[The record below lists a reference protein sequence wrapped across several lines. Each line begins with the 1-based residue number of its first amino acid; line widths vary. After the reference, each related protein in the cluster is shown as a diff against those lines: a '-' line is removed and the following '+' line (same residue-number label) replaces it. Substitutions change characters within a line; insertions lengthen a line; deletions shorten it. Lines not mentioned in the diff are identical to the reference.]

1 MVEAL
6 TIVFAV
12 GHTRGWRWAFEGVI
26 VALAA
31 LAALVAAF
39 GPTLVQIPLNWLWL
53 IVGGVLLIFGLQWLR
68 KAVMRSS
75 GLKAKHDEDAIYA
88 ETVAELAAEQFTAG
102 RDHVAFMMAFEGVFL
117 EGLEV
122 VITVLTL
129 GTSAHRVGLAA
140 AVAAAAVVLV
150 TIVGIIVAKQLSSVP
165 ENAMKT
171 TVGIMLISYGT
182 FWGYLPKVDTHVH
195 RSPGFRK
202 KTGTSCILGEAS
214 TVRSDAG
221 LMAKACEWCRTF
233 SCNSGGAHPLTH
245 LVVDERQLCV
255 DVEIAW
261 ALKLA
266 WENKIPTS
274 NSCQAWREWAP
285 EEVPPPWKRRID
297 VDNDKDAHR
306 LAQLLQL
313 RRYDLDPNNW
323 GGISLT
329 WFNDDER
336 C

>member
-1 MVEAL
+1 MMVATTASVSSVTVLVLAVFLASAVEMVEAL

-39 GPTLVQIPLNWLWL
+39 GPTLVQIPLNWLRL

-88 ETVAELAAEQFTAG
+88 ETVAELTAEQFTAG
-102 RDHVAFMMAFEGVFL
+102 RDHVAFMMAFKGVFL

-182 FWGYLPKVDTHVH
+182 FWVGEGLSI
-195 RSPGFRK
+195 RWPGSDSFLLALVAIYAVAVYAL
-202 KTGTSCILGEAS
+202 ILAS
-214 TVRSDAG
+214 RQSVA
-221 LMAKACEWCRTF
+221 RT
-233 SCNSGGAHPLTH
+233 
-245 LVVDERQLCV
+245 
-255 DVEIAW
+255 
-261 ALKLA
+261 K
-266 WENKIPTS
+266 
-274 NSCQAWREWAP
+274 
-285 EEVPPPWKRRID
+285 EV
-297 VDNDKDAHR
+297 A
-306 LAQLLQL
+306 A
-313 RRYDLDPNNW
+313 
-323 GGISLT
+323 
-329 WFNDDER
+329 
-336 C
+336 